1 MPAKKFDY
9 EAAILR
15 LEEINRILADGN
27 ITLKESLTL
36 YEEGAK
42 LAAACKQELDAA
54 QQRIAEV
61 TLTDE

>member
-42 LAAACKQELDAA
+42 LAAACKQELDAV